1 LNELL
6 NYRNE
11 NNLFEGI
18 LQKNQ
23 WVNNMAKDVWE
34 TTDRIE
40 TLVDGIFAIAMTLLV
55 LNLTVPELTNPIG
68 DLTIYAVL
76 MGLIPKFFT
85 YALSFILLAIFWKV
99 NHSQF
104 YYIKRI
110 NTPLL
115 WITIIWLLFVAL
127 VPFSTSLTGEYGNLQ
142 SAQIFFD
149 LNLLAI
155 GLLSA
160 LLWYYATEKKFTDEI
175 TSEEIHKIRI
185 INLMLPAAALF
196 AIGLTFISPSWSSL
210 AYASIIVGER
220 LFK

>member
-1 LNELL
+1 MT
-6 NYRNE
+6 RKSHWE
-11 NNLFEGI
+11 NS
-18 LQKNQ
+18 K
-23 WVNNMAKDVWE
+23 
-34 TTDRIE
+34 RIE

-55 LNLTVPELTNPIG
+55 LNLSIPQLTNPVQ
-68 DLTIYAVL
+68 DATIYSFLVD
-76 MGLIPKFFT
+76 LIPKLFT
-85 YALSFILLAIFWKV
+85 YALSFILLAIFWKI

-104 YYIKRI
+104 YYIKRV

-149 LNLLAI
+149 LNLLGI

-160 LLWYYATEKKFTDEI
+160 LSWYYATEKKFTVNEVTDED
-175 TSEEIHKIRI
+175 IHRIRKR
-185 INLMLPAAALF
+185 NLLLPAASLL

-210 AYASIIVGER
+210 AYMSIPFIER
-220 LFK
+220 IFK